1 MSRAVERVRGVD
13 ADLPVCGPSSIVIP
27 PGAYRP
33 HYPAISAF
41 MDIGQGTGL
50 ATSSGLR
57 PLLPPIVVGVM
68 ARADAGVDFSGTDW
82 SWMESWVFIGILAVV
97 FAGGWLIDRSRTN
110 AMRPGG
116 KDPESLPTYPLLS
129 AAAGGLLFA
138 GSLADGGETAWPGLV
153 AGALL
158 GFVGYLALA
167 RLFMRA
173 NRRLAAAGDPGTL
186 MGLGRDALTVAV
198 VVLVVL
204 TNVVGYLVALAALVL
219 LLSARR
225 REGEKY
231 EGLRIL
237 R

>member
-1 MSRAVERVRGVD
+1 
-13 ADLPVCGPSSIVIP
+13 
-27 PGAYRP
+27 
-33 HYPAISAF
+33 
-41 MDIGQGTGL
+41 MDIGQGSGL
-50 ATSSGLR
+50 ATTGGLR

-82 SWMESWVFIGILAVV
+82 SWMESWIWIGILAALFV
-97 FAGGWLIDRSRTN
+97 AGWLIDRSGTN
-110 AMRPGG
+110 LMRRNGAA
-116 KDPESLPTYPLLS
+116 PEAQASYPILC
-129 AAAGGLLFA
+129 AASGALLFA
-138 GSLADGGETAWPGLV
+138 GTLADGGHAAWPGLV

-158 GFVGYLALA
+158 GVVGYLSFS

-186 MGLGRDALTVAV
+186 LGLGRDLLAIALCVLCVLVGVVGYVVVVAALTV
-198 VVLVVL
+198 LF
-204 TNVVGYLVALAALVL
+204 T
-219 LLSARR
+219 ARG